1 MLMPNLSNLKE
12 SLKESYGRLRSD
24 AYLTLYSALSIV
36 YIYQFFNYNILL
48 GRTIDPNLTLFIL
61 DVSFFSAIFFLILGA
76 ILDQFFRKKVH
87 LLWNLIGALFATIIF
102 IPLDGM
108 VSAVLFAILGGFS
121 ASLAIPGIISKIIGI
136 TTFENRGSTA
146 GLFIFFVYALV
157 FSTSIFINSA
167 YSLAIVLITIKLI
180 NAALVI
186 LRKPKDATNDDAALM
201 APFAMSSK
209 LAFLAVWG
217 IFLLVD
223 ILASNSASQ
232 LLPKETLS
240 MIVLQSIA
248 LGFASMLL
256 GGWLMDHYGR
266 KKLMVY
272 SYAYLGI
279 EYAIISVTRGGIIA
293 YTFIDGIAW
302 GILSVLFI
310 MVLWGDIIRERER
323 PIYISIAFSITIAS
337 LFFKNFLSLSGI
349 NLSIDQTFP
358 STSIF
363 LFFAVILTLFL
374 PETLPDK
381 IMHGKELKDYL
392 EQAKKIKEK
401 FK

>member
-1 MLMPNLSNLKE
+1 MPNLSNLKE

-36 YIYQFFNYNILL
+36 YIYQFFNFNTLI
-48 GRTIDPNLTLFIL
+48 GRTIDPDLILLIL
-61 DVSFFSAIFFLILGA
+61 DTSFFSAISFLIVGA
-76 ILDQFFRKKVH
+76 ILDQFLKKKVH
-87 LLWNLIGALFATIIF
+87 LLWNLIGALFATLIF
-102 IPLDGM
+102 IPLDGLA
-108 VSAVLFAILGGFS
+108 SAILFAILGGFS

-157 FSTSIFINSA
+157 FSTSIFINSV
-167 YSLAIVLITIKLI
+167 YSLAIILIAIKLI
-180 NAALVI
+180 NSVLVI
-186 LRKPKDATNDDAALM
+186 ARKPKDAANEDAALM
-201 APFAMSSK
+201 APSTMFLK
-209 LAFLAVWG
+209 LAFLALWG

-223 ILASNSASQ
+223 LLASNGAYQ
-232 LLPKETLS
+232 LLSKETLN
-240 MIVLQSIA
+240 MIGLQSIV
-248 LGFASMLL
+248 LGLVSMVL
-256 GGWLMDHYGR
+256 GGWLMDRYGR

-272 SYAYLGI
+272 SYVYLGI
-279 EYAIISVTRGGIIA
+279 EYAIISITRGGLIA

-310 MVLWGDIIRERER
+310 MVLWGDIIREKER
-323 PIYISIAFSITIAS
+323 PLYISIAFSIAIAS

-349 NLSIDQTFP
+349 YFSIDQTFP